1 MRLSA
6 AAVVV
11 LLAPALAS
19 AAAPESRA
27 PARGLSGSAL
37 DDGSAAP
44 ADRFPWIGVR
54 LGGLAAVSSASA
66 GTPTAAG
73 GGAYL
78 LFDGRDY
85 LADVSADL
93 FFGDDARLV
102 AGGLGVYYPFM
113 PENVS
118 PYAGGG
124 LKLGYS
130 RFGGDGAFG
139 LQLYAAAGLLVGRSW
154 APQLRLELAWFVAL
168 ASEDRGGSMGGGSHA
183 HGPLLTLGI
192 AL

>member
-6 AAVVV
+6 AVTLA

-19 AAAPESRA
+19 AGTPTPPSRGPAAAPTYA
-27 PARGLSGSAL
+27 
-37 DDGSAAP
+37 GSAAP
-44 ADRFPWIGVR
+44 ADHFPWIGVR
-54 LGGLAAVSSASA
+54 LGGMAAFSSASSS
-66 GTPTAAG
+66 TPTAAG

-93 FFGDDARLV
+93 FFGDDARLL
-102 AGGLGVYYPFM
+102 AAGLGVYYPFS
-113 PENVS
+113 PGNVT

-139 LQLYAAAGLLVGRSW
+139 LQPYAAMGLLVGRAW
-154 APQLRLELAWFVAL
+154 APQLRVELAWFLAL
-168 ASEDRGGSMGGGSHA
+168 AREDGGVSAGGSRA
-183 HGPLLTLGI
+183 HGPVLTLGI

>member
-1 MRLSA
+1 MRFFA
-6 AAVVV
+6 AAALA
-11 LLAPALAS
+11 LLAPALAT
-19 AAAPESRA
+19 AAAPAYRA
-27 PARGLSGSAL
+27 PARGPSGSA
-37 DDGSAAP
+37 DEGSAAT
-44 ADRFPWIGVR
+44 ADHFPWIGVR

-73 GGAYL
+73 GGAYV

-85 LADVSADL
+85 LADIAVDL

-130 RFGGDGAFG
+130 RFGGNGVFG

-154 APQLRLELAWFVAL
+154 APQLRFELAWFVAL
-168 ASEDRGGSMGGGSHA
+168 GSEEGGASPGGSRA

>member
-6 AAVVV
+6 AAALA
-11 LLAPALAS
+11 LLAPVLAS
-19 AAAPESRA
+19 AADGVPRA
-27 PARGLSGSAL
+27 LARGPSDSA
-37 DDGSAAP
+37 DWGSAAQ
-44 ADRFPWIGVR
+44 ADHFPWIGVR
-54 LGGLAAVSSASA
+54 LGGLAAVASASA

-73 GGAYL
+73 GGAYA

-85 LADVSADL
+85 LADASVDL

-102 AGGLGVYYPFM
+102 AGGLGVYYPFL
-113 PENVS
+113 PQNVS

-130 RFGGDGAFG
+130 RFGGNGVFG

-154 APQLRLELAWFVAL
+154 APQLRVELAWFVTL
-168 ASEDRGGSMGGGSHA
+168 GTEDGGASEGGSRA